1 MKSEYYI
8 AKNHKDIVKLVKACK
23 KTKYCSFDYE
33 TNGESLY
40 NDSFVATLLSVT
52 FQPGSGIAIPL
63 NHFETPI
70 YCDKGYDWKRELI
83 YFGRQILEDPEI
95 VKIAW
100 NLKFDDQINKKFGI
114 YLQGTLLDGM
124 LCKYLLNEERPN
136 GLKEMVELYLPEFGG
151 YQKENNLDKLPWDKK
166 PLEPLA
172 KYGCMDTDCT
182 FRLTMFFEKRLM
194 DLDMYYIL
202 RNLYMPASRVL
213 TDVEINGLY
222 MDRKFNEELLKTYK
236 PKIDKTRETVYNL
249 PVVKKYQKKYTQDR
263 IQAYI
268 ESIEREL
275 DKLDPRNPKDSRKI
289 KSREEKI
296 SRVMAGE
303 YTTKTEQE
311 LTRQIN
317 LNSNTDLPKLMYS
330 EEGLNLPIIKYT
342 KDKHNRDTDKPSTDE
357 ETLTELRLKFEDP
370 ESTEAI
376 FLDNL
381 LELRALE
388 KMYKVYIL
396 GWSEKVQDDSCL
408 HGKFNLIG
416 TTSNRLSSSEP
427 NLQQVPKT
435 SVDPNIKKQ
444 LVSRP
449 GTLYL
454 VMDFSQCIDGDSY
467 IFCDTGIKKLKEVI
481 PGKDRICLVDPQWV
495 NHSRIL
501 DINCLANKGRAECLR
516 ITTNTGRELILTLEH
531 PVKTVKGYTKA
542 QDLKIGDTLFIE
554 SFGYSKRCGNNHISS
569 DEAYI
574 AGLFY
579 GDGHYPYEKSGTRK
593 PGDRSIAFATGMD
606 REFLKP
612 LLEKFFECQFNNPNK
627 PTQGIL
633 GYSDK
638 VLEFKDKYPKIDSHH
653 MSIPEI
659 ILEADW
665 ESKMHFIAGQID
677 SDGSIGNGRFRYTSV
692 CYEYIHQLQLLFQSV
707 GFHGIIREG
716 VNKLNGKEFKSY
728 HLIVQSTKAIYRLIK
743 YLRLPRKIQD
753 ARECLVNKRKASNP
767 ANKSSHCPTQRIPL
781 EIYRDLPYPPSFYK
795 TYKNSLRKG
804 RLVHSTLGKY
814 IDELIE
820 LDSRWSDAYWYKFE
834 YIKSIESVGE
844 REVYDLEVDKLH
856 EFNPNG
862 IRVHNCELRMMAHLA
877 KDETYLRAFAEG
889 KDPHLAIAAQ
899 KYDIPYEEVLIPYED
914 ENHPD
919 HKLWKIRRKQAKQIA
934 FGLIY
939 GIQKKLLAQKLSDVK
954 SGLIVTPDEAEKMRN
969 EFFEQHPSI
978 ERFMKKQ
985 ERVLKKQGYITSLFG
1000 TRRRLPQIFSKDEA
1014 EAAYAIRLA
1023 VNFPCQ
1029 SPASNM
1035 TLFGSILNYW
1045 DMRQGKFPYMMEV
1058 ATVHDAVYYNTDPK
1072 NINVWVIWKMWETF
1086 RNPQTK
1092 KYFGFQIDDVD
1103 MSMDF
1108 SIGRTMAEELPFIPG
1123 YDYSKMLEPNFSVE
1137 EYMEEAKQYKHL
1149 DIKDYPKHF
1158 KKEMDKIGK
1167 QYER

>member
-8 AKNHKDIVKLVKACK
+8 AKNHQDIVKLVKACK
-23 KTKYCSFDYE
+23 KTKYCCFDYE
-33 TNGESLY
+33 TNAESLY
-40 NDSFVATLLSVT
+40 NDSFVATLLSIT

-63 NHFETPI
+63 DHFETPI

-83 YFGRQILEDPEI
+83 YFGRQVLENPDI

-114 YLQGTLLDGM
+114 YLQGTLIDGM

-222 MDRKFNEELLKTYK
+222 MDRNFNQELLKTYK
-236 PKIDKTRETVYNL
+236 PKIDKARETIYNL
-249 PVVKKYQKKYTQDR
+249 PVVKKFQKKYTKDR

-275 DKLDPRNPKDSRKI
+275 DKLDPRDPKDSRKI

-296 SRVMAGE
+296 SRVIAGE

-311 LTRQIN
+311 LTRPIN
-317 LNSNTDLPKLMYS
+317 LNSNTDLPRLMYS

-408 HGKFNLIG
+408 HGRFNLIG

-454 VMDFSQCIDGDSY
+454 VMDFSQ
-467 IFCDTGIKKLKEVI
+467 
-481 PGKDRICLVDPQWV
+481 
-495 NHSRIL
+495 
-501 DINCLANKGRAECLR
+501 A
-516 ITTNTGRELILTLEH
+516 
-531 PVKTVKGYTKA
+531 
-542 QDLKIGDTLFIE
+542 
-554 SFGYSKRCGNNHISS
+554 
-569 DEAYI
+569 
-574 AGLFY
+574 
-579 GDGHYPYEKSGTRK
+579 
-593 PGDRSIAFATGMD
+593 
-606 REFLKP
+606 
-612 LLEKFFECQFNNPNK
+612 
-627 PTQGIL
+627 
-633 GYSDK
+633 
-638 VLEFKDKYPKIDSHH
+638 
-653 MSIPEI
+653 
-659 ILEADW
+659 
-665 ESKMHFIAGQID
+665 
-677 SDGSIGNGRFRYTSV
+677 
-692 CYEYIHQLQLLFQSV
+692 
-707 GFHGIIREG
+707 
-716 VNKLNGKEFKSY
+716 
-728 HLIVQSTKAIYRLIK
+728 
-743 YLRLPRKIQD
+743 
-753 ARECLVNKRKASNP
+753 
-767 ANKSSHCPTQRIPL
+767 
-781 EIYRDLPYPPSFYK
+781 
-795 TYKNSLRKG
+795 
-804 RLVHSTLGKY
+804 
-814 IDELIE
+814 
-820 LDSRWSDAYWYKFE
+820 
-834 YIKSIESVGE
+834 
-844 REVYDLEVDKLH
+844 
-856 EFNPNG
+856 
-862 IRVHNCELRMMAHLA
+862 ELRMMAHLA
-877 KDETYLRAFAEG
+877 KDETYLKAFAEG
-889 KDPHLAIAAQ
+889 RDPHLAIAAQ
-899 KYDIPYEEVLIPYED
+899 KYDIPYEEALIPYED

-919 HKLWKIRRKQAKQIA
+919 HKIWKIRRKQAKQIA

-1045 DMRQGKFPYMMEV
+1045 DMKQGKFPYMMEV

-1072 NINVWVIWKMWETF
+1072 NINVWVVWKMWETF

>member
-8 AKNHKDIVKLVKACK
+8 AKNHQDIVKLVKACK
-23 KTKYCSFDYE
+23 KTKYCCFDYE
-33 TNGESLY
+33 TNAESLY
-40 NDSFVATLLSVT
+40 NDSFVATLLSIT

-63 NHFETPI
+63 NHFETPV
-70 YCDKGYDWKRELI
+70 YCDKDYDWKRELI
-83 YFGRQILEDPEI
+83 YFGRQVLEDPEI

-222 MDRKFNEELLKTYK
+222 MDRNFNQELLKTYK
-236 PKIDKTRETVYNL
+236 PKIDKARETIYNL
-249 PVVKKYQKKYTQDR
+249 PVVKKFQKKYTKDR

-275 DKLDPRNPKDSRKI
+275 DKLDPRDPKDSRKI

-296 SRVMAGE
+296 SRVIAGE

-317 LNSNTDLPKLMYS
+317 LNSNTDLPRLMYS

-408 HGKFNLIG
+408 HGRFNLIG

-454 VMDFSQCIDGDSY
+454 VMDFSQ
-467 IFCDTGIKKLKEVI
+467 
-481 PGKDRICLVDPQWV
+481 
-495 NHSRIL
+495 
-501 DINCLANKGRAECLR
+501 A
-516 ITTNTGRELILTLEH
+516 
-531 PVKTVKGYTKA
+531 
-542 QDLKIGDTLFIE
+542 
-554 SFGYSKRCGNNHISS
+554 
-569 DEAYI
+569 
-574 AGLFY
+574 
-579 GDGHYPYEKSGTRK
+579 
-593 PGDRSIAFATGMD
+593 
-606 REFLKP
+606 
-612 LLEKFFECQFNNPNK
+612 
-627 PTQGIL
+627 
-633 GYSDK
+633 
-638 VLEFKDKYPKIDSHH
+638 
-653 MSIPEI
+653 
-659 ILEADW
+659 
-665 ESKMHFIAGQID
+665 
-677 SDGSIGNGRFRYTSV
+677 
-692 CYEYIHQLQLLFQSV
+692 
-707 GFHGIIREG
+707 
-716 VNKLNGKEFKSY
+716 
-728 HLIVQSTKAIYRLIK
+728 
-743 YLRLPRKIQD
+743 
-753 ARECLVNKRKASNP
+753 
-767 ANKSSHCPTQRIPL
+767 
-781 EIYRDLPYPPSFYK
+781 
-795 TYKNSLRKG
+795 
-804 RLVHSTLGKY
+804 
-814 IDELIE
+814 
-820 LDSRWSDAYWYKFE
+820 
-834 YIKSIESVGE
+834 
-844 REVYDLEVDKLH
+844 
-856 EFNPNG
+856 
-862 IRVHNCELRMMAHLA
+862 ELRMMAHLA

-889 KDPHLAIAAQ
+889 RDPHLAIAAQ
-899 KYDIPYEEVLIPYED
+899 KYDIPYEEALIPYED

-919 HKLWKIRRKQAKQIA
+919 HKIWKIRRKQAKQIA

-985 ERVLKKQGYITSLFG
+985 ERILKKQGYITSLFG
-1000 TRRRLPQIFSKDEA
+1000 TRRRLPQIFSRDEA

-1023 VNFPCQ
+1023 VNFPCLLPSSQALSKNKGWVNYEQLREGDEILTFNPNKGYTEWQKVTRVNVFDYKGDMVRLKTKHLDVLSTPDHRWYVSRPNLISNLSNLREMTSEQLYQSDKPWAIPIRAPFNNPNIKNKYSDEFVAFMGWWLTDGSLRRNQVKLFQSYIANPDKVNQIDDLINSLDIEATRKIHRTQVVWYITDKDFKDQVFKACKHTRRLNMEFISELTQPQLEILLETMRLGDGYKLFATGDKEQAELLQAIVVLVNNSSSMYELSHKGDKSYFKDPNKQNQTYVEAKKTSYGIKFSNYRKSVNTKNTYNSENNLSKIRYEGKVWCPTVPNGAFITRVIGEDKRYRTLITGNCQ

-1045 DMRQGKFPYMMEV
+1045 DMKQGKFPYMMEV

-1072 NINVWVIWKMWETF
+1072 NINVWVVWKMWETF

>member
-8 AKNHKDIVKLVKACK
+8 AKNHQDIVKLVKACK
-23 KTKYCSFDYE
+23 KTKYCCFDYE
-33 TNGESLY
+33 TNAESLY
-40 NDSFVATLLSVT
+40 NDSFVATLLSIT

-63 NHFETPI
+63 DHFETPV
-70 YCDKGYDWKRELI
+70 YCDKDYDWKRELI
-83 YFGRQILEDPEI
+83 YFGRQVLEDPEI

-114 YLQGTLLDGM
+114 YLQGTLIDGM

-222 MDRKFNEELLKTYK
+222 MDRNFNQELLKTYK
-236 PKIDKTRETVYNL
+236 PKIDKARETIYNL
-249 PVVKKYQKKYTQDR
+249 PVVKKFQKKYTKDR

-275 DKLDPRNPKDSRKI
+275 DKLDPRDPKDSRKI

-296 SRVMAGE
+296 SRVIAGE

-317 LNSNTDLPKLMYS
+317 LNSNTDLPRLMYS

-408 HGKFNLIG
+408 HGRFNLIG

-454 VMDFSQCIDGDSY
+454 VMDFSQ
-467 IFCDTGIKKLKEVI
+467 
-481 PGKDRICLVDPQWV
+481 
-495 NHSRIL
+495 
-501 DINCLANKGRAECLR
+501 A
-516 ITTNTGRELILTLEH
+516 
-531 PVKTVKGYTKA
+531 
-542 QDLKIGDTLFIE
+542 
-554 SFGYSKRCGNNHISS
+554 
-569 DEAYI
+569 
-574 AGLFY
+574 
-579 GDGHYPYEKSGTRK
+579 
-593 PGDRSIAFATGMD
+593 
-606 REFLKP
+606 
-612 LLEKFFECQFNNPNK
+612 
-627 PTQGIL
+627 
-633 GYSDK
+633 
-638 VLEFKDKYPKIDSHH
+638 
-653 MSIPEI
+653 
-659 ILEADW
+659 
-665 ESKMHFIAGQID
+665 
-677 SDGSIGNGRFRYTSV
+677 
-692 CYEYIHQLQLLFQSV
+692 
-707 GFHGIIREG
+707 
-716 VNKLNGKEFKSY
+716 
-728 HLIVQSTKAIYRLIK
+728 
-743 YLRLPRKIQD
+743 
-753 ARECLVNKRKASNP
+753 
-767 ANKSSHCPTQRIPL
+767 
-781 EIYRDLPYPPSFYK
+781 
-795 TYKNSLRKG
+795 
-804 RLVHSTLGKY
+804 
-814 IDELIE
+814 
-820 LDSRWSDAYWYKFE
+820 
-834 YIKSIESVGE
+834 
-844 REVYDLEVDKLH
+844 
-856 EFNPNG
+856 
-862 IRVHNCELRMMAHLA
+862 ELRMMAHLA

-889 KDPHLAIAAQ
+889 RDPHLAIAAQ
-899 KYDIPYEEVLIPYED
+899 KYDIPYEEALIPYED

-1000 TRRRLPQIFSKDEA
+1000 TRRRLPQIFSRDEA

-1045 DMRQGKFPYMMEV
+1045 DMKQGKFPYMMEV

-1072 NINVWVIWKMWETF
+1072 NINVWVVWKMWETF

-1123 YDYSKMLEPNFSVE
+1123 YDYSKMLEPNLSVE

>member
-1 MKSEYYI
+1 
-8 AKNHKDIVKLVKACK
+8 
-23 KTKYCSFDYE
+23 
-33 TNGESLY
+33 
-40 NDSFVATLLSVT
+40 
-52 FQPGSGIAIPL
+52 
-63 NHFETPI
+63 
-70 YCDKGYDWKRELI
+70 
-83 YFGRQILEDPEI
+83 
-95 VKIAW
+95 
-100 NLKFDDQINKKFGI
+100 
-114 YLQGTLLDGM
+114 
-124 LCKYLLNEERPN
+124 
-136 GLKEMVELYLPEFGG
+136 
-151 YQKENNLDKLPWDKK
+151 
-166 PLEPLA
+166 
-172 KYGCMDTDCT
+172 MDTDCT

-222 MDRKFNEELLKTYK
+222 MDRNFNQELLKTYK
-236 PKIDKTRETVYNL
+236 PKIDKARETIYNL

-275 DKLDPRNPKDSRKI
+275 DKLDPRDPKDSRKI

-296 SRVMAGE
+296 SRVIAGE

-317 LNSNTDLPKLMYS
+317 LNSNTDLPQLMYS

-408 HGKFNLIG
+408 HGRFNLIG

-454 VMDFSQCIDGDSY
+454 VMDFSQ
-467 IFCDTGIKKLKEVI
+467 
-481 PGKDRICLVDPQWV
+481 
-495 NHSRIL
+495 
-501 DINCLANKGRAECLR
+501 A
-516 ITTNTGRELILTLEH
+516 
-531 PVKTVKGYTKA
+531 
-542 QDLKIGDTLFIE
+542 
-554 SFGYSKRCGNNHISS
+554 
-569 DEAYI
+569 
-574 AGLFY
+574 
-579 GDGHYPYEKSGTRK
+579 
-593 PGDRSIAFATGMD
+593 
-606 REFLKP
+606 
-612 LLEKFFECQFNNPNK
+612 
-627 PTQGIL
+627 
-633 GYSDK
+633 
-638 VLEFKDKYPKIDSHH
+638 
-653 MSIPEI
+653 
-659 ILEADW
+659 
-665 ESKMHFIAGQID
+665 
-677 SDGSIGNGRFRYTSV
+677 
-692 CYEYIHQLQLLFQSV
+692 
-707 GFHGIIREG
+707 
-716 VNKLNGKEFKSY
+716 
-728 HLIVQSTKAIYRLIK
+728 
-743 YLRLPRKIQD
+743 
-753 ARECLVNKRKASNP
+753 
-767 ANKSSHCPTQRIPL
+767 
-781 EIYRDLPYPPSFYK
+781 
-795 TYKNSLRKG
+795 
-804 RLVHSTLGKY
+804 
-814 IDELIE
+814 
-820 LDSRWSDAYWYKFE
+820 
-834 YIKSIESVGE
+834 
-844 REVYDLEVDKLH
+844 
-856 EFNPNG
+856 
-862 IRVHNCELRMMAHLA
+862 ELRMMAHLA
-877 KDETYLRAFAEG
+877 KDETYLKAFAEG
-889 KDPHLAIAAQ
+889 RDPHLAIAAQ
-899 KYDIPYEEVLIPYED
+899 KYDISYEEALIPYED

-919 HKLWKIRRKQAKQIA
+919 HKIWKIRRKQAKQIA

-1000 TRRRLPQIFSKDEA
+1000 TRRRLPQIFSRDEA

-1045 DMRQGKFPYMMEV
+1045 DMKQGKFPYMMEV

-1072 NINVWVIWKMWETF
+1072 NINVWVVWKMWETF

>member
-23 KTKYCSFDYE
+23 KTKYCCFDYE
-33 TNGESLY
+33 TNAESLY
-40 NDSFVATLLSVT
+40 NDSFIATLLSIT

-63 NHFETPI
+63 DHFETPV

-83 YFGRQILEDPEI
+83 YFGRQVLENPDI

-114 YLQGTLLDGM
+114 YLQGTLIDGM

-222 MDRKFNEELLKTYK
+222 MDRNFNQELLKTYK
-236 PKIDKTRETVYNL
+236 PKIDKARETIYNL
-249 PVVKKYQKKYTQDR
+249 PVVKKFQKKYTKDR

-275 DKLDPRNPKDSRKI
+275 DKLDPRDPKDSRKI

-296 SRVMAGE
+296 SRVIAGE

-317 LNSNTDLPKLMYS
+317 LNSNTDLPRLMYS

-408 HGKFNLIG
+408 HGRFNLIG

-454 VMDFSQCIDGDSY
+454 VMDFSQ
-467 IFCDTGIKKLKEVI
+467 
-481 PGKDRICLVDPQWV
+481 
-495 NHSRIL
+495 
-501 DINCLANKGRAECLR
+501 A
-516 ITTNTGRELILTLEH
+516 
-531 PVKTVKGYTKA
+531 
-542 QDLKIGDTLFIE
+542 
-554 SFGYSKRCGNNHISS
+554 
-569 DEAYI
+569 
-574 AGLFY
+574 
-579 GDGHYPYEKSGTRK
+579 
-593 PGDRSIAFATGMD
+593 
-606 REFLKP
+606 
-612 LLEKFFECQFNNPNK
+612 
-627 PTQGIL
+627 
-633 GYSDK
+633 
-638 VLEFKDKYPKIDSHH
+638 
-653 MSIPEI
+653 
-659 ILEADW
+659 
-665 ESKMHFIAGQID
+665 
-677 SDGSIGNGRFRYTSV
+677 
-692 CYEYIHQLQLLFQSV
+692 
-707 GFHGIIREG
+707 
-716 VNKLNGKEFKSY
+716 
-728 HLIVQSTKAIYRLIK
+728 
-743 YLRLPRKIQD
+743 
-753 ARECLVNKRKASNP
+753 
-767 ANKSSHCPTQRIPL
+767 
-781 EIYRDLPYPPSFYK
+781 
-795 TYKNSLRKG
+795 
-804 RLVHSTLGKY
+804 
-814 IDELIE
+814 
-820 LDSRWSDAYWYKFE
+820 
-834 YIKSIESVGE
+834 
-844 REVYDLEVDKLH
+844 
-856 EFNPNG
+856 
-862 IRVHNCELRMMAHLA
+862 ELRMMAHLA

-889 KDPHLAIAAQ
+889 RDPHLAIAAQ
-899 KYDIPYEEVLIPYED
+899 KYDIPYEEALIPYED

-1045 DMRQGKFPYMMEV
+1045 DMKQGKFPYMMEV
-1058 ATVHDAVYYNTDPK
+1058 ATVHDAVYYNTDPR

-1137 EYMEEAKQYKHL
+1137 EYLEEAKQYKHL

>member
-8 AKNHKDIVKLVKACK
+8 VKNHKDIVKLVKACK
-23 KTKYCSFDYE
+23 KTKYCCFDYE
-33 TNGESLY
+33 TNAESLY
-40 NDSFVATLLSVT
+40 NDSFVATLLSIT

-63 NHFETPI
+63 DHFETPV
-70 YCDKGYDWKRELI
+70 YCDKDYDWKRELI
-83 YFGRQILEDPEI
+83 YFGRQVLENPDI

-114 YLQGTLLDGM
+114 YLQGTLIDGM

-222 MDRKFNEELLKTYK
+222 MDRNFNQELLKTYK
-236 PKIDKTRETVYNL
+236 PKIDKARETIYNL
-249 PVVKKYQKKYTQDR
+249 PVVKKFQKKYTKDR

-275 DKLDPRNPKDSRKI
+275 DKLDPRDPKDSRKI

-296 SRVMAGE
+296 SRVIAGE

-317 LNSNTDLPKLMYS
+317 LNSNTDLPRLMYS

-408 HGKFNLIG
+408 HGRFNLIG

-454 VMDFSQCIDGDSY
+454 VMDFSQ
-467 IFCDTGIKKLKEVI
+467 
-481 PGKDRICLVDPQWV
+481 
-495 NHSRIL
+495 
-501 DINCLANKGRAECLR
+501 A
-516 ITTNTGRELILTLEH
+516 
-531 PVKTVKGYTKA
+531 
-542 QDLKIGDTLFIE
+542 
-554 SFGYSKRCGNNHISS
+554 
-569 DEAYI
+569 
-574 AGLFY
+574 
-579 GDGHYPYEKSGTRK
+579 
-593 PGDRSIAFATGMD
+593 
-606 REFLKP
+606 
-612 LLEKFFECQFNNPNK
+612 
-627 PTQGIL
+627 
-633 GYSDK
+633 
-638 VLEFKDKYPKIDSHH
+638 
-653 MSIPEI
+653 
-659 ILEADW
+659 
-665 ESKMHFIAGQID
+665 
-677 SDGSIGNGRFRYTSV
+677 
-692 CYEYIHQLQLLFQSV
+692 
-707 GFHGIIREG
+707 
-716 VNKLNGKEFKSY
+716 
-728 HLIVQSTKAIYRLIK
+728 
-743 YLRLPRKIQD
+743 
-753 ARECLVNKRKASNP
+753 
-767 ANKSSHCPTQRIPL
+767 
-781 EIYRDLPYPPSFYK
+781 
-795 TYKNSLRKG
+795 
-804 RLVHSTLGKY
+804 
-814 IDELIE
+814 
-820 LDSRWSDAYWYKFE
+820 
-834 YIKSIESVGE
+834 
-844 REVYDLEVDKLH
+844 
-856 EFNPNG
+856 
-862 IRVHNCELRMMAHLA
+862 ELRMMAHLA

-889 KDPHLAIAAQ
+889 RDPHLAIAAQ
-899 KYDIPYEEVLIPYED
+899 KYDIPYEEALIPYED

-1000 TRRRLPQIFSKDEA
+1000 TRRRLPQIFSNDEA
-1014 EAAYAIRLA
+1014 ESAYAIRLA

-1045 DMRQGKFPYMMEV
+1045 DMKQGKFPYMMEV

-1137 EYMEEAKQYKHL
+1137 EYLEEAKQYKHL